1 MIEWINVFI
10 VVWGAML
17 VISSAFYLWAE
28 FRVEGWKVF
37 KRIDRFGLAIFIVW
51 MVMALDVLK
60 RWGWIL

>member
-17 VISSAFYLWAE
+17 VISSALYLWSE
-28 FRVEGWKVF
+28 FTVEGWKVF

-51 MVMALDVLK
+51 MVMALDILK
-60 RWGWIL
+60 KWGWIL

>member
-28 FRVEGWKVF
+28 FRVEGWEVF
-37 KRIDRFGLAIFIVW
+37 KRIDRFGLAILIVW
-51 MVMALDVLK
+51 LVMAFDVLK
-60 RWGWIL
+60 KWGWIL